1 MGLIEEAVALER
13 KAEEAYRLAAAA
25 TPDVG
30 ARTILLLLADAEAG
44 HVVALMSRKD
54 AADLRGRNL
63 IEAARAWVRGAV
75 EGGGALSSDAGLL
88 PALRRAMDSE
98 RATEAFYR
106 TQGAT
111 ADDSRV
117 RALFAALAD
126 AEADHYRFVSS
137 LVEYYNRPNE
147 WVESAEF
154 GLRPEY

>member
-13 KAEEAYRLAAAA
+13 KAEAGYRAAAAA

-30 ARTILLLLADAEAG
+30 ARTVLLLLADAEAE
-44 HVVALMSRKD
+44 HVVALLGRKGV
-54 AADLRGRNL
+54 ADLHGRNL
-63 IEAARAWVRGAV
+63 VEAAQTWVRGAV
-75 EGGGALSSDAGLL
+75 EGGGPLSTDAGLL

-111 ADDSRV
+111 ADDPRV
-117 RALFAALAD
+117 RALFASLAD
-126 AEADHYRFVSS
+126 AEADHYHFVSS

>member
-1 MGLIEEAVALER
+1 M
-13 KAEEAYRLAAAA
+13 
-25 TPDVG
+25 
-30 ARTILLLLADAEAG
+30 
-44 HVVALMSRKD
+44 ALMSRKD
-54 AADLRGRNL
+54 AVDLRGRNL

-75 EGGGALSSDAGLL
+75 EGGGALSSDTGLL

-117 RALFAALAD
+117 RALFATLAD